1 MMASE
6 NSGHAAKKRI
16 ILGTGQQFDAV
27 CSTFPAVGMVAHLTA
42 QGVGQKLVSVAYAE
56 QWDGLIHS
64 LLQPC
69 CGPFAPGL
77 AVTDHGGGTC
87 HDNAVPVS
95 RVSGQLSGFRIEHGN
110 VEPG

>member
-1 MMASE
+1 MPRKSGSSWALA
-6 NSGHAAKKRI
+6 NS
-16 ILGTGQQFDAV
+16 
-27 CSTFPAVGMVAHLTA
+27 STRCVPLSRPWGMVAHLTA

-64 LLQPC
+64 LRQPC
-69 CGPFAPGL
+69 CGLFAPGL

-110 VEPG
+110 FEPG